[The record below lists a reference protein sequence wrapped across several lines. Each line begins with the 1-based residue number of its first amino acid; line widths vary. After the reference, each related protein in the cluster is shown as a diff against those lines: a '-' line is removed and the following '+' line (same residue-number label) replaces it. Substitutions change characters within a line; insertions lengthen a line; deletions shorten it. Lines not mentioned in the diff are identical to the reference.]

1 VLHTQENDY
10 WEFHLATEKQNNK
23 QMKIMH
29 EQVSF
34 APRTLLKVKWDDFPH
49 FTYPWHFHS
58 EFEIVYILKSSG
70 KRFVADSVETFREN
84 EITLLG
90 SNLPHFWKNENTEES
105 TGSTRVNAI
114 VVQFHKDFFREEIQS
129 YPEFHSIRELLK
141 RSEMG
146 VHFSGP
152 SNEKIGRML
161 KRLLKIGGLK
171 RILYFVKI
179 LEAMAQTENYRLLAS
194 KAYQL
199 EEHKELSRRIDKIM
213 HFINTNYQRKITQE
227 EVADKIGMN
236 KSAFCRY
243 FKEKT
248 GKNFI
253 FFVNE
258 MRIAFACKLLIENL
272 LSVSQIC
279 FECGFNNISNFNRV
293 FKRQTG
299 FAPGA
304 YKEQFIIHNKLV

>member
-1 VLHTQENDY
+1 
-10 WEFHLATEKQNNK
+10 
-23 QMKIMH
+23 MKIMH

-58 EFEIVYILKSSG
+58 ELEIVYILKSSG
-70 KRFVADSVETFREN
+70 TRFVADSIEPFREG

-90 SNLPHFWKNENTEES
+90 SNLPHFWKNDKVDES
-105 TGSTRVNAI
+105 NETTRVNAI

-129 YPEFHSIRELLK
+129 YPEFHSIQELLK
-141 RSEMG
+141 RAERG
-146 VHFSGP
+146 IHFTGTSR
-152 SNEKIGRML
+152 EQIGRML
-161 KRLLKIGGLK
+161 KRLLKTKDLE
-171 RILYFVKI
+171 RILYFIKI
-179 LEAMAQTENYRLLAS
+179 LEVMARTENYRMLAS

-227 EVADKIGMN
+227 EIAGKIGMN
-236 KSAFCRY
+236 TAAFCRY

-253 FFVNE
+253 YFVNE
-258 MRIAFACKLLIENL
+258 MRIGYACKLLIENH
-272 LSVSQIC
+272 LSVTQIC
-279 FECGFNNISNFNRV
+279 FECGFNNISNFNRM

-299 FAPGA
+299 YTPGA
-304 YKEQFIIHNKLV
+304 YQRQFIRANV